1 MADVNVIID
10 DVKVTGEADMTILDA
25 AELAGVTIPTLC
37 HIRGLHPM
45 GGCRICVVEVE
56 GSSRLV
62 GSCHTPIAAGMVIKT
77 RSPKVLQTRKTL
89 IELMLAGHTGP
100 CVSDTRVGQCE
111 LNSIASGLEV
121 GPPRFRARRARA
133 YPVED
138 RSKYL
143 TRDMSK
149 CILCGRCVMACA
161 EIAKKDIFGTAY
173 RGFNAKIVVD
183 CDVAIDKEACEDCGI
198 CAQYCPTSALTVP
211 GVAVQKKAVRGEKVE
226 PRPYRESPR
235 NPRLLAML
243 EEAQREHGY
252 VPERFITQTAA
263 ALNMTMSEVYGVASF
278 YSFLS
283 FEPRGRNVIRVCAN
297 TPCSMKGTG
306 IIVEAIRREL
316 GIEPGQTTADGR
328 FSFELANCIGA
339 CDEGPAMLVNDD
351 IHGGLTPEKLSAVLK
366 NYA

>member
-1 MADVNVIID
+1 MADVKVIID
-10 DVKVTGEADMTILDA
+10 DVKVTGEVGMMILDA

-62 GSCHTPIAAGMVIKT
+62 GSCHTPIAEGMVIKT

-100 CVSDTRVGQCE
+100 CVSDTRIGQCE

-121 GPPRFRARRARA
+121 GPPRFQARRARS
-133 YPVED
+133 YPLENT
-138 RSKYL
+138 SKYL

-161 EIAKKDIFGTAY
+161 EIAKKDVFGTAY
-173 RGFNAKIVVD
+173 RGFNSKVVVD
-183 CDVAIDKEACEDCGI
+183 CDAVIDKEVCRDCGI
-198 CAQYCPTSALTVP
+198 CAEYCPTSALTVP

-226 PRPYRESPR
+226 PLPCPEPTR
-235 NPRLLAML
+235 NDKLLSML
-243 EEAQREHGY
+243 EDAQREFGY
-252 VPERFITQTAA
+252 VPEKFITQTAA
-263 ALNMTMSEVYGVASF
+263 SVNMTVSDVYGVASF

-283 FEPRGRNVIRVCAN
+283 FQPRGRNVIRVCGNA
-297 TPCSMKGTG
+297 PCYTKGAQM
-306 IIVEAIRREL
+306 IVEGIRREF
-316 GIEPGQTTADGR
+316 GIEPGQTTTDGR
-328 FSFELANCIGA
+328 FTLELTNCIGA
-339 CDEGPAMLVNDD
+339 CDEAPAVLVNDD
-351 IHGGLTPEKLSAVLK
+351 IHGGLTPDKLSSILK
-366 NYA
+366 NYP